1 MLNLL
6 MKKLLTIGFT
16 IFCCQMGLAQY
27 YLRGKVVNENNKG
40 LVGASVYM
48 HATKQAYKTDV
59 DGSFGIISKNLQDSI
74 TVTYP
79 GYVQQALLVKTSVW
93 QTIMLKP
100 ADATVLKNKPKLIS
114 VTKDKESSVRYN
126 AVFSDETYFQLIEN
140 EFIQTNKFPNTG
152 FSLNVN
158 KASYSNI
165 RRFVNM
171 KSKVPTDAVRVE
183 EIINYFNLGYTEP
196 IGKDVF
202 NIKNSLTECPWNKN
216 NKLLCLQLSAKKL
229 DASKLPASNFV
240 FLLDISGSMD
250 MPNRLQLIKEAFQL
264 FVKNLRPQDKVSIV
278 TYGGMVRTW
287 LAPTSGADKQT
298 IIDRLEVLYAAGD
311 TPGESGIDM
320 AYKVAKN
327 AFIPGGNNRIILAT
341 DGDFNVGSYS
351 EKSLEELVTKYKETG
366 IYLTCLGVGMGNYK
380 DSKIQTLAKKGNGNY
395 AYIDNLKEAEK
406 VLVQELTETLYTVA
420 DNASINI
427 EFNKTNVEKYR
438 LIGFDNK
445 RDALK
450 DGSSEIDG
458 GEIGSGSIATAL
470 FEIQLK
476 NGLDPSENIAKY
488 QLNYHVGKEPANKIE
503 KVENEIKLSNVEI
516 DSPQAKLISLLALYG
531 LKLKGS
537 DYINKA
543 SWELVTQLASTCIDA
558 NNIIQKEFQNLV
570 AATVAIYEPSKK
582 KRK

>member
-1 MLNLL
+1 V
-6 MKKLLTIGFT
+6 KKLTTIIIT
-16 IFCCQMGLAQY
+16 LFCCQACLAQY
-27 YLRGKVVNENNKG
+27 YLRGKVVDEKNKPIVNA
-40 LVGASVYM
+40 LVYM
-48 HATKQAYKTDV
+48 HASKIGSKTDI
-59 DGSFGIISKNLQDSI
+59 DGSFGITTKNTEDSI
-74 TVTYP
+74 TVSHA
-79 GYVQQALLVKTSVW
+79 GYVQQSLFVKTAVW
-93 QTIMLKP
+93 QTITLKL
-100 ADATVLKNKPKLIS
+100 ADATILKNKPKLIS
-114 VTKDKESSVRYN
+114 ITKDKDAAVRFK
-126 AVFSDETYFQLIEN
+126 AGFSDETYFQLIEN
-140 EFIQTNKFPNTG
+140 EFIPTQKFPNTG

-165 RRFVNM
+165 RRFINM
-171 KSKVPTDAVRVE
+171 KSKVPPDAVRVE

-196 IGKDVF
+196 TGKDVF
-202 NIKNSLTECPWNKN
+202 NTKASLTDCPWNKN
-216 NKLLCLQLSAKKL
+216 SKLLCLQLSAKKL

-341 DGDFNVGSYS
+341 DGDFNVGNYS

-406 VLVQELTETLYTVA
+406 VLVQELTETMYSVA

-427 EFNKTNVEKYR
+427 EFNKANVERYR

-450 DGSSEIDG
+450 DGSSEMDG
-458 GEIGSGSIATAL
+458 GEMGSGSITTAL
-470 FEIQLK
+470 FEVQLK
-476 NGLDPSENIAKY
+476 NNQTPTGEIAKY
-488 QLNYHVGKEPANKIE
+488 NLRYHLPKDAPSNVQKIE
-503 KVENEIKLSNVEI
+503 NSITFANV
-516 DSPQAKLISLLALYG
+516 DTANPNANLIALLALFG
-531 LKLKGS
+531 LKLKDS
-537 DYINKA
+537 EYINKA
-543 SWELVTQLASTCIDA
+543 GWPLIAELAKRSIDA
-558 NNIIQKEFQNLV
+558 NNVMQKEFSNLID
-570 AATVAIYEPSKK
+570 ATIGIYEAVK
-582 KRK
+582 KRRK